1 MKTILVTG
9 TAGFIGFSLARQ
21 LLADGHS
28 VIGVDVVNPYYPVEV
43 KRQRLDI
50 LAGFE
55 RFSAVEEDLCD
66 LSAMEKAF
74 AEHSP
79 QIVVNLAAQAGVRH
93 SITHP
98 HDYQRSNLQG
108 FLNILEC
115 SRHGN
120 VERLVYASSS
130 SVYGGN
136 TKLPF
141 SVEDPVDRPISL
153 YAATKRANELMAH
166 SYSHLY
172 DMQTVG
178 LRFFTVYGPW
188 GRPDMAMWIFA
199 EKILDGVPIPVFNH
213 GKMKRDFTYI
223 DDIVA
228 GIQGAM
234 FSDGLEQFELF
245 NLGNHRMEVLMDM
258 IHFIEDGIGKKAELN
273 LLPMQPG
280 DVPASFADID
290 ISQAKLNFTPSTSL
304 ADGVAAFCQWYL
316 EHPDLAEA
324 ARNWRNG

>member
-21 LLADGHS
+21 LLKDGHT
-28 VIGVDVVNPYYPVEV
+28 VIGVDIVNPYYPVEV

-50 LAGFE
+50 LAGFD
-55 RFSAVEEDLCD
+55 RFTAIEENLCD
-66 LSAMEKAF
+66 LAAMEAAF
-74 AEHSP
+74 SEHSP

-98 HDYQRSNLQG
+98 HDYQRSNLEG

-115 SRHGN
+115 SRHGK

-141 SVEDPVDRPISL
+141 SIEDPVDKPISL

-172 DMQTVG
+172 QVQTVG

-228 GIQGAM
+228 GIKGSMNDPSDRGRHRPQG
-234 FSDGLEQFELF
+234 
-245 NLGNHRMEVLMDM
+245 
-258 IHFIEDGIGKKAELN
+258 
-273 LLPMQPG
+273 
-280 DVPASFADID
+280 
-290 ISQAKLNFTPSTSL
+290 
-304 ADGVAAFCQWYL
+304 
-316 EHPDLAEA
+316 
-324 ARNWRNG
+324 